1 MMKILCRHEDKQS
14 LADNLFFNDVKSVS
28 DISR

>member
-14 LADNLFFNDVKSVS
+14 DNLFFNDVKSVS